1 MVVGPQRHVD
11 VSLIF
16 FPHPP
21 TTSVARDAND
31 LIGRKDSRF
40 WGPARRVAIQVNG
53 ANGGGNA
60 DVLADGVLTGPE
72 LLLSRFTDD
81 HDRRV
86 GIRFLLG
93 ETPPADNP
101 NAQCLEM
108 LGGNKVVI
116 GPQPAVVRRRPARY
130 RDLCREELG

>member
-1 MVVGPQRHVD
+1 MVVGPQRHVK

-31 LIGRKDSRF
+31 LVGREDRRF
-40 WGPARRVAIQVNG
+40 QRPGRVAIE

-72 LLLSRFTDD
+72 LLRSRFTDD
-81 HDRRV
+81 YDWRV

-93 ETPPADNP
+93 EAPPADNP
-101 NAQCLEM
+101 NAQCLE
-108 LGGNKVVI
+108 I
-116 GPQPAVVRRRPARY
+116 P
-130 RDLCREELG
+130 